1 MICNRRFTGTYSG
14 VVTALLAASI
24 GDEIASCAPAPLRG
38 EQTVCEKCKEID
50 IHIARYERL
59 KGQTTDKIFLA
70 GVAEMLKNCFAE
82 KAALHPVAE

>member
-1 MICNRRFTGTYSG
+1 M
-14 VVTALLAASI
+14 
-24 GDEIASCAPAPLRG
+24 
-38 EQTVCEKCKEID
+38 CEKCKEID